1 MGSGIAQAFAQT
13 EGYEVC
19 LCDINEEF
27 AANGKAKIAKGLEKR
42 VARGKMEQAAAD
54 AILAKITTGVK
65 DICTDCDLIVEAS
78 IAMTACSKQAVPT
91 AIPED
96 AKIEQQVEELLSKM
110 DLDAKI
116 GQMTELAIDVLGE
129 TINGEFQL
137 DEAKLHKAI
146 AEYKVGSFLNAPGP
160 VAQSPEKWNEIIG
173 RIQELSMTEI
183 GIPCIYGLDQ
193 NHGTTYTLGG
203 TLFPQNINMGAAF
216 NPDLTYEAARVT
228 AYETRASNCPWTYS
242 PTVDMARDPR
252 WPRVWENYGEDCL
265 VNAIMGST
273 AVRGFQGDDPNH
285 IPADRIA
292 TSVKHYMGY
301 SMPRTGKDRTPAYIS
316 VSELREKCFAPFKAC
331 VEAGALTIM
340 VNSGSINGKPVHADR
355 ELLTQWLKE
364 DLGWDGMLIT
374 DWADINNLYT
384 REHVAADKKEAIEMA
399 INAGIDMAMEPYDLN
414 YCTLLKELVQEKKI
428 PMSRIDDAVRRVL
441 RLKFRLGLFDHPNTL
456 LKDYPL
462 FGSKE
467 HALIALHAAEESE
480 VLLKNKDNILPLPQ
494 GKKLLVTGPNANSMR
509 CLNGGWSYSWQGHLT
524 DRFADKYNTIYEAI
538 CNKFGADH
546 VRLEQGVTYKPE
558 GAYMEEN
565 EPEIEKAVVAARN
578 VDIIIACI
586 GENSYCETP
595 GNLSEL
601 AISANQSKLVK
612 ALAATGKPI
621 ILILNEGR
629 PRIINELEPLADA
642 VIDILLPGNYGGD
655 ALANILAG
663 DVNPSAKMPYTYP
676 RHEAALTTYD
686 YRVSEEMDKMEGA
699 YDYNAVVSVQWPF
712 GYGLSYTT
720 FEYSNFQTDKSSF
733 TAGDDLH
740 FSIDVTNTGKYA
752 GKEVVMLFSSDL
764 VASLTPENR
773 RLRAFKKVE
782 LQPGETQT
790 VTLSIKG
797 SDLAFVNSDG
807 QWVLEQ
813 GDFRMQCGNQVVTIT
828 YK

>member
-1 MGSGIAQAFAQT
+1 MKLRNI
-13 EGYEVC
+13 
-19 LCDINEEF
+19 
-27 AANGKAKIAKGLEKR
+27 
-42 VARGKMEQAAAD
+42 
-54 AILAKITTGVK
+54 ILMT
-65 DICTDCDLIVEAS
+65 AS
-78 IAMTACSKQAVPT
+78 VAMTACSKQAVPT
-91 AIPED
+91 TIPED
-96 AKIEQQVEELLSKM
+96 AKIEQQVEKLLSEM

-146 AEYKVGSFLNAPGP
+146 AKYKVGSFLNAPGP
-160 VAQSPEKWNEIIG
+160 VAQSPEKWNEVIG
-173 RIQELSMTEI
+173 RIQELSMKEI

-228 AYETRASNCPWTYS
+228 AYETRAGNCPWTYS

-301 SMPRTGKDRTPAYIS
+301 CMPRTGKDRTPAYIS
-316 VSELREKCFAPFKAC
+316 VSELREKHFAPFKAC

-355 ELLTQWLKE
+355 GLLTQWLKE

-384 REHVAADKKEAIEMA
+384 REHVAANKKEAIEMA

-414 YCTLLKELVQEKKI
+414 YCTLLKELVQEKRI

-509 CLNGGWSYSWQGHLT
+509 CLNGGWSY
-524 DRFADKYNTIYEAI
+524 
-538 CNKFGADH
+538 
-546 VRLEQGVTYKPE
+546 
-558 GAYMEEN
+558 
-565 EPEIEKAVVAARN
+565 
-578 VDIIIACI
+578 
-586 GENSYCETP
+586 
-595 GNLSEL
+595 
-601 AISANQSKLVK
+601 
-612 ALAATGKPI
+612 
-621 ILILNEGR
+621 
-629 PRIINELEPLADA
+629 
-642 VIDILLPGNYGGD
+642 
-655 ALANILAG
+655 
-663 DVNPSAKMPYTYP
+663 
-676 RHEAALTTYD
+676 
-686 YRVSEEMDKMEGA
+686 
-699 YDYNAVVSVQWPF
+699 
-712 GYGLSYTT
+712 
-720 FEYSNFQTDKSSF
+720 
-733 TAGDDLH
+733 
-740 FSIDVTNTGKYA
+740 
-752 GKEVVMLFSSDL
+752 
-764 VASLTPENR
+764 
-773 RLRAFKKVE
+773 
-782 LQPGETQT
+782 
-790 VTLSIKG
+790 
-797 SDLAFVNSDG
+797 
-807 QWVLEQ
+807 
-813 GDFRMQCGNQVVTIT
+813 
-828 YK
+828 

>member
-1 MGSGIAQAFAQT
+1 MKLRNI
-13 EGYEVC
+13 
-19 LCDINEEF
+19 
-27 AANGKAKIAKGLEKR
+27 
-42 VARGKMEQAAAD
+42 
-54 AILAKITTGVK
+54 ILMT
-65 DICTDCDLIVEAS
+65 AS

-173 RIQELSMTEI
+173 RIQELSMAEI

-265 VNAIMGST
+265 VNAIMGSA

-301 SMPRTGKDRTPAYIS
+301 SMPRTGKDRTPAYIF

-384 REHVAADKKEAIEMA
+384 REHVAANKKEAIEMA

-480 VLLKNKDNILPLPQ
+480 VLLKNKENILPLPQ

-565 EPEIEKAVVAARN
+565 EPEIEKAVAAARN

-733 TAGDDLH
+733 TTGDGLH

>member
-1 MGSGIAQAFAQT
+1 MNKKLLFPLVFAGFAWSVFAQNT
-13 EGYEVC
+13 IISPAIPVDKVIEDKVEK
-19 LCDINEEF
+19 L
-27 AANGKAKIAKGLEKR
+27 LEK
-42 VARGKMEQAAAD
+42 
-54 AILAKITTGVK
+54 
-65 DICTDCDLIVEAS
+65 
-78 IAMTACSKQAVPT
+78 MTL
-91 AIPED
+91 
-96 AKIEQQVEELLSKM
+96 EE
-110 DLDAKI
+110 KI
-116 GQMTELAIDVLGE
+116 GQMTELTIDVLTDKKTTGQPGF
-129 TINGEFQL
+129 TF
-137 DEAKLHKAI
+137 DEAMLDTVIGK
-146 AEYKVGSFLNAPGP
+146 YKVGSILNVPYGE
-160 VAQSPEKWNEIIG
+160 AQTKEVWATLIK
-173 RIQELSMTEI
+173 RIQEESIKSM
-183 GIPCIYGLDQ
+183 GIPCVYGVDQ
-193 NHGTTYTLGG
+193 IHGTTYTAGG
-203 TLFPQNINMGAAF
+203 TFFPQGVNMGATF
-216 NPDLTYEAARVT
+216 NRELVRKGAEIS
-228 AYETRASNCPWTYS
+228 AYETKAGCIPWRYARV
-242 PTVDMARDPR
+242 VDLGRDAR
-252 WPRVWENYGEDCL
+252 WPRMWENYGEDCL

-384 REHVAADKKEAIEMA
+384 REHVAANKKEPIEMA

-428 PMSRIDDAVRRVL
+428 PMNRIDDAVRRVL

-565 EPEIEKAVVAARN
+565 EPEIEKAVAAARN

-629 PRIINELEPLADA
+629 PRIINDLEPLADA

-790 VTLSIKG
+790 ITLSIKG

-813 GDFRMQCGNQVVTIT
+813 GDFRMQCGNQVLTIT

>member
-1 MGSGIAQAFAQT
+1 MKLRNI
-13 EGYEVC
+13 
-19 LCDINEEF
+19 
-27 AANGKAKIAKGLEKR
+27 
-42 VARGKMEQAAAD
+42 
-54 AILAKITTGVK
+54 ILMT
-65 DICTDCDLIVEAS
+65 AS
-78 IAMTACSKQAVPT
+78 VAMTACSKQAVPT

-173 RIQELSMTEI
+173 RIQELSMAEI

-384 REHVAADKKEAIEMA
+384 REHVAANKKEAIEMA

-441 RLKFRLGLFDHPNTL
+441 RLKLRLGLFDHPN
-456 LKDYPL
+456 KDYPL

-565 EPEIEKAVVAARN
+565 EPEIEKAVAAARN

-612 ALAATGKPI
+612 ALATTGKPI

-629 PRIINELEPLADA
+629 PRIINDLEPLADA

-733 TAGDDLH
+733 TTGDDLH

-790 VTLSIKG
+790 VTLSIKS

-813 GDFRMQCGNQVVTIT
+813 GDFRMQCGNQVLTIT

>member
-1 MGSGIAQAFAQT
+1 MKLRNI
-13 EGYEVC
+13 
-19 LCDINEEF
+19 
-27 AANGKAKIAKGLEKR
+27 
-42 VARGKMEQAAAD
+42 
-54 AILAKITTGVK
+54 ILMT
-65 DICTDCDLIVEAS
+65 AS

-193 NHGTTYTLGG
+193 NHGTTYTLDG

-384 REHVAADKKEAIEMA
+384 REHVAADKKAIEMA

-414 YCTLLKELVQEKKI
+414 YCTLLKELVQEKKV

-565 EPEIEKAVVAARN
+565 EPEIEKAVAAARN

-612 ALAATGKPI
+612 ALAATRKPI

-733 TAGDDLH
+733 TTGDDLH

-813 GDFRMQCGNQVVTIT
+813 GDFRMQCGNQVLTIT

>member
-1 MGSGIAQAFAQT
+1 MKLRNI
-13 EGYEVC
+13 
-19 LCDINEEF
+19 
-27 AANGKAKIAKGLEKR
+27 
-42 VARGKMEQAAAD
+42 
-54 AILAKITTGVK
+54 ILMT
-65 DICTDCDLIVEAS
+65 AS

-96 AKIEQQVEELLSKM
+96 AKIEQQVEKLLSEM

-173 RIQELSMTEI
+173 RIQELSMAEI

-265 VNAIMGST
+265 VNAIMGSA

-301 SMPRTGKDRTPAYIS
+301 SMPRTGKDRTPAYIF

-384 REHVAADKKEAIEMA
+384 REHVAANKKEAIEMA

-414 YCTLLKELVQEKKI
+414 YCTLLKELVQEKKV

-565 EPEIEKAVVAARN
+565 EPEIEKAVAAARN

-629 PRIINELEPLADA
+629 PRIINELEPLTDA

-733 TAGDDLH
+733 TARDDLH

-807 QWVLEQ
+807 QWILEQ
-813 GDFRMQCGNQVVTIT
+813 GDFRMQCGNQVLTIT

>member
-1 MGSGIAQAFAQT
+1 MKLRNI
-13 EGYEVC
+13 
-19 LCDINEEF
+19 
-27 AANGKAKIAKGLEKR
+27 
-42 VARGKMEQAAAD
+42 
-54 AILAKITTGVK
+54 ILMT
-65 DICTDCDLIVEAS
+65 AS

-96 AKIEQQVEELLSKM
+96 AKIEQQVEKLLSEM

-301 SMPRTGKDRTPAYIS
+301 SMPRTGKDRTPAYIF

-355 ELLTQWLKE
+355 GLLTQWLKE

-414 YCTLLKELVQEKKI
+414 YCTLLKELVQEKKV

-565 EPEIEKAVVAARN
+565 EPEIEKAVAAARN

-601 AISANQSKLVK
+601 TISANQSKLVK

-733 TAGDDLH
+733 TTGDGLH

>member
-1 MGSGIAQAFAQT
+1 MKLRNI
-13 EGYEVC
+13 
-19 LCDINEEF
+19 
-27 AANGKAKIAKGLEKR
+27 
-42 VARGKMEQAAAD
+42 
-54 AILAKITTGVK
+54 ILMT
-65 DICTDCDLIVEAS
+65 AS

-91 AIPED
+91 SIPED

-173 RIQELSMTEI
+173 RIQELSMAEI

-265 VNAIMGST
+265 VNAIMGSA

-301 SMPRTGKDRTPAYIS
+301 SMPRTGKDRTPAYIF

-384 REHVAADKKEAIEMA
+384 REHVAANKKEAIEMA

-565 EPEIEKAVVAARN
+565 EPEIEKAVAAARN

-733 TAGDDLH
+733 TTGDGLH

>member
-1 MGSGIAQAFAQT
+1 MKLRNI
-13 EGYEVC
+13 
-19 LCDINEEF
+19 
-27 AANGKAKIAKGLEKR
+27 
-42 VARGKMEQAAAD
+42 
-54 AILAKITTGVK
+54 ILMS
-65 DICTDCDLIVEAS
+65 AS
-78 IAMTACSKQAVPT
+78 IAVTACSKQAVPT

-96 AKIEQQVEELLSKM
+96 AKIEQQVEDLLSKM

-129 TINGEFQL
+129 TVNGEFQL

-173 RIQELSMTEI
+173 RIQELSMKEI

-203 TLFPQNINMGAAF
+203 TLFPQNINLGAAF
-216 NPDLTYEAARVT
+216 NPELTYEAARVT

-242 PTVDMARDPR
+242 PTVDMARDAR

-301 SMPRTGKDRTPAYIS
+301 SMPRTGKDRTPAYIP
-316 VSELREKCFAPFKAC
+316 VSELREKYFAPFKAC

-355 ELLTQWLKE
+355 ELLTKWLKE

-384 REHVAADKKEAIEMA
+384 REHVAANKKEAIEMA

-414 YCTLLKELVQEKKI
+414 YCTLLKESVQEKKV

-441 RLKFRLGLFDHPNTL
+441 RLKLRLGLFDRPNTL
-456 LKDYPL
+456 LKEYPL

-480 VLLKNKDNILPLPQ
+480 VLLKNKDHILPLPQ
-494 GKKLLVTGPNANSMR
+494 GKKILVTGPNANSMR

-524 DRFADKYNTIYEAI
+524 DRFAGKYNTIYEAI
-538 CNKFGADH
+538 RNKFGTDH
-546 VRLEQGVTYKPE
+546 VCLEQGVTYKPE

-565 EPEIEKAVVAARN
+565 EPEIEKAVAAARN

-629 PRIINELEPLADA
+629 PRIINDLEPLADA

-663 DVNPSAKMPYTYP
+663 DVNPSGKMPYTYP

-720 FEYSNFQTDKSSF
+720 FEYSNFQTDTPSF

-740 FSIDVTNTGKYA
+740 FSVDITNTGKYA
-752 GKEVVMLFSSDL
+752 GKEAVMLFSSDL

-797 SDLAFVNSDG
+797 SDLAFVNTDG

-813 GDFRMQCGNQVVTIT
+813 GDFRMQIGNQTLNLSCKQT
-828 YK
+828 ECTN

>member
-1 MGSGIAQAFAQT
+1 MKLRNI
-13 EGYEVC
+13 
-19 LCDINEEF
+19 
-27 AANGKAKIAKGLEKR
+27 
-42 VARGKMEQAAAD
+42 
-54 AILAKITTGVK
+54 ILMT
-65 DICTDCDLIVEAS
+65 AS

-173 RIQELSMTEI
+173 RIQELSMAEI

-316 VSELREKCFAPFKAC
+316 VSELREKCFAPFRAC

-384 REHVAADKKEAIEMA
+384 REHVAANKKEAIEMA

-565 EPEIEKAVVAARN
+565 EPEIEKAVARN

-601 AISANQSKLVK
+601 AISASQSKLVK

-733 TAGDDLH
+733 TTGDGLH

>member
-1 MGSGIAQAFAQT
+1 MKLRNI
-13 EGYEVC
+13 
-19 LCDINEEF
+19 
-27 AANGKAKIAKGLEKR
+27 
-42 VARGKMEQAAAD
+42 
-54 AILAKITTGVK
+54 ILMT
-65 DICTDCDLIVEAS
+65 AS

-193 NHGTTYTLGG
+193 NHGTTYTLDG

-384 REHVAADKKEAIEMA
+384 REHVAADKEAIEMA

-414 YCTLLKELVQEKKI
+414 YCTLLKELVQEKKV

-565 EPEIEKAVVAARN
+565 EPEIEKAVAAARN

-612 ALAATGKPI
+612 ALAATRKPI

-733 TAGDDLH
+733 TTGDDLH

-813 GDFRMQCGNQVVTIT
+813 GDFRMQCGNQVLTIT